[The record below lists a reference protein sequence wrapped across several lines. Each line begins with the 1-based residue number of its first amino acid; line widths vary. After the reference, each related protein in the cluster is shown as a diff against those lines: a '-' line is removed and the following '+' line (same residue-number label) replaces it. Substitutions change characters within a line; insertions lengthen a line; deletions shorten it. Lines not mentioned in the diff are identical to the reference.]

1 MLPGELIKTVRR
13 LEITTRRAVN
23 DRLAGQY
30 HSVFKG
36 RGMAFDE
43 VRLYQPGD
51 DVRAIDWNVSARM
64 NDAYVK
70 VFSEERE
77 LTVMLL
83 VDASAS
89 VSFGSGEKSK
99 AEVAAEISA
108 LLAFS
113 AVQNDDRVGLI
124 LFTDRVERFV
134 PPKRGRKQ
142 VMRLVSEILAHRPES
157 PRTDIGAALT
167 SLRRGL
173 HRRAIAFVVSD
184 FLAPTGAAGAG
195 GAGYGTPLMLAS
207 RRHDIVPIVLA
218 DPLEQGLPKAGLVL
232 VEDPESGETAYVD
245 FGSSAVRADYAL
257 AFRRLREDRQ
267 KLFGRLGIDHVELG
281 VGGEYVKP
289 LVGFFLARSRRM
301 GA

>member
-1 MLPGELIKTVRR
+1 MQPQELIRTVRR

-30 HSVFKG
+30 HSIFKG

-64 NDAYVK
+64 HDTYVK

-83 VDASAS
+83 VDLSAS
-89 VSFGSGEKSK
+89 VEFGSQKKSK
-99 AEVAAEISA
+99 AEVAAELGA

-113 AVQNDDRVGLI
+113 AVKNNDRVGLI

-134 PPKRGRKQ
+134 PPKRGRKHALRIISQ
-142 VMRLVSEILAHRPES
+142 ILLHRPADRGTNLEV
-157 PRTDIGAALT
+157 PLT
-167 SLRRGL
+167 TLRRAL
-173 HRRAIAFVVSD
+173 RRHSIAFVISD
-184 FLAPTGAAGAG
+184 FLAPLQSYA
-195 GAGYGTPLMLAS
+195 TPLTLAS
-207 RRHDIVPIVLA
+207 RRHDVVPLVLR
-218 DPLEQGLPKAGLVL
+218 DPLEGQLPDVGLLH
-232 VEDPESGETAYVD
+232 VEDPETGEIGYLDT
-245 FGSSAVRADYAL
+245 GSAAVRRHYAETYQRIAAERSRCFTRLGSDFVELTAGEDYAKAL
-257 AFRRLREDRQ
+257 VALFTRRE
-267 KLFGRLGIDHVELG
+267 
-281 VGGEYVKP
+281 
-289 LVGFFLARSRRM
+289 RRR

>member
-1 MLPGELIKTVRR
+1 MQPQDLIRTVRR

-64 NDAYVK
+64 QETYVK

-83 VDASAS
+83 VDLSAS
-89 VSFGSGEKSK
+89 VEFGSQKKSK
-99 AEVAAEISA
+99 AEVAAEIGA

-113 AVQNDDRVGLI
+113 AVKNNDRVGLI

-134 PPKRGRKQ
+134 PPKRGRKHVLRIISQ
-142 VMRLVSEILAHRPES
+142 ILLHKPADRGTNLEVP
-157 PRTDIGAALT
+157 LT
-167 SLRRGL
+167 TLRRAL
-173 HRRAIAFVVSD
+173 RRHSIAFVISD
-184 FLAPTGAAGAG
+184 FLAPLPTYA
-195 GAGYGTPLMLAS
+195 TPLTLAS
-207 RRHDIVPIVLA
+207 RRHDVVPLVLR
-218 DPLEQGLPKAGLVL
+218 DPLEGQLPNVGLLH
-232 VEDPESGETAYVD
+232 VEDPETGEIGYIDTGRA
-245 FGSSAVRADYAL
+245 AVRRQYAETYQRITAERSRFFTRLGSDFVEVTAGDDYAKAL
-257 AFRRLREDRQ
+257 VALFTRRERR
-267 KLFGRLGIDHVELG
+267 
-281 VGGEYVKP
+281 
-289 LVGFFLARSRRM
+289 RS
-301 GA
+301 A

>member
-1 MLPGELIKTVRR
+1 MLPSELIRTVRR

-89 VSFGSGEKSK
+89 VGFGSGEKSK

-113 AVQNDDRVGLI
+113 AVQNGDRVGLI

-134 PPKRGRKQ
+134 PPKRGRKH
-142 VMRLVSEILAHRPES
+142 VMRLVSEILAHRPQS
-157 PRTDIGAALT
+157 PRTDLGTALT
-167 SLRRGL
+167 FLRRGL

-184 FLAPTGAAGAG
+184 FLEPQRRHELPLLLAA
-195 GAGYGTPLMLAS
+195 
-207 RRHDIVPIVLA
+207 RRHDVVPIVLS
-218 DPLEQGLPKAGLVL
+218 DPLEQGLPDAGVVL
-232 VEDPESGETAYVD
+232 VQDPESGETAHVD
-245 FGSSAVRADYAL
+245 FGSSSVRAEYAL
-257 AFRRLREDRQ
+257 AFRGLRQERE
-267 KLFGRLGIDHVELG
+267 KLFSRLGIDHVELG
-281 VGGEYVKP
+281 VEGEYVKP
-289 LVGFFLARSRRM
+289 LVGFFLRRARRL